1 MDVDEKNHQQNYAH
15 IKILEI
21 RENNTYTRRYPPEG
35 CGRVDKEQTNVLVT
49 FDKSHILWKKRKKT
63 VDF

>member
-1 MDVDEKNHQQNYAH
+1 M
-15 IKILEI
+15 KITLIHEDI
-21 RENNTYTRRYPPEG
+21 HNVHKRYPPEG